1 MKIKQVEK
9 DPVTRLVEALRKLPG
24 VGPKS
29 AQRMAMHILRSPR
42 EYSDGLA
49 ELIREVGHCTAFCS
63 RCGNISA
70 TDPCSICS
78 DSGRDAKALCVVEE
92 PADVTSLEKTG
103 AFRGLYHV
111 LHGALS
117 PLDGKGPEDIKLET
131 LFERVKKEGTREVVI
146 ATNFDAEGEATARYL
161 AKRFKSAKVRVTR
174 IARGVPVGGDLQYID
189 EATLAEAISGRR
201 EMTPGKNNKH

>member
-9 DPVTRLVEALRKLPG
+9 DPVTRLVDALKQLPG
-24 VGPKS
+24 VGPKG
-29 AQRMAMHILRSPR
+29 AQRMAMHILRSPK

-49 ELIREVGHCTAFCS
+49 QLIRQVGHETMFCS

-78 DSGRDAKALCVVEE
+78 DSERDPKSVCVVEE

-103 AFRGLYHV
+103 VFRGLYHV

-117 PLDGKGPEDIKLET
+117 PMDGKGAEDIKLEP
-131 LFERVKKEGTREVVI
+131 FFDRVKKEGVREVLI
-146 ATNFDAEGEATARYL
+146 ATNFDAEGEATAQYL
-161 AKRFKSAKVRVTR
+161 AKRLKSAKVRVTR

-201 EMTPGKNNKH
+201 EITPDK